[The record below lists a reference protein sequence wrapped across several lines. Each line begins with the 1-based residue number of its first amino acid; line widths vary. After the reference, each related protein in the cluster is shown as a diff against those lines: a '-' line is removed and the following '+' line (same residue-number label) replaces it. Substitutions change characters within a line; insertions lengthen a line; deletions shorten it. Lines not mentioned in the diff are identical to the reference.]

1 MKFRWRLE
9 HTMERVIKKR
19 LQQVM
24 DASVAKGETPGCL
37 LMVIKD
43 GEEQV
48 YLESGYAD
56 IEAKKPVSRDNIF
69 RLYSMSKPITATAM
83 MILVERGIVDL
94 ADPVSKYL
102 PGFRNPVVCT
112 ADGKI
117 EKAEREI
124 LLEDIMNMTSGLTY
138 GGTDETGRQTDALFQ
153 EVIHGLKE
161 ENGGTISTVE
171 FANRLGK
178 VPLLYQPGQSW
189 SYGTSADVVGAV
201 IEVASGMR
209 FGDFLKKEIFE
220 PLGMNDTDF
229 WVPAEKQDR
238 LAKVYDC
245 REGQP
250 SVRYLDNNLGIQ
262 NDMAYRPA
270 YEAGGAGLASTIDD
284 YAKFTQM
291 LLNGGTYNGVQILR
305 PATVK
310 FLGGHTLSAVQQ
322 AGFDNWIGLE
332 GFSYGNLMRVL
343 VDPTRAVTLGSKG
356 EFGWDG
362 WLGCYM
368 EVVPEQNMTFLMMTQ
383 KKDAGTYTLS
393 RKIRNIIFSE

>member
-1 MKFRWRLE
+1 
-9 HTMERVIKKR
+9 
-19 LQQVM
+19 
-24 DASVAKGETPGCL
+24 
-37 LMVIKD
+37 
-43 GEEQV
+43 
-48 YLESGYAD
+48 
-56 IEAKKPVSRDNIF
+56 
-69 RLYSMSKPITATAM
+69 
-83 MILVERGIVDL
+83 
-94 ADPVSKYL
+94 
-102 PGFRNPVVCT
+102 
-112 ADGKI
+112 
-117 EKAEREI
+117 
-124 LLEDIMNMTSGLTY
+124 MNMTSGLTY

-245 REGQP
+245 REGQS

>member
-1 MKFRWRLE
+1 MAE
-9 HTMERVIKKR
+9 T
-19 LQQVM
+19 LQ
-24 DASVAKGETPGCL
+24 
-37 LMVIKD
+37 ID
-43 GEEQV
+43 GVVV
-48 YLESGYAD
+48 YQTRTD
-56 IEAKKPVSRDNIF
+56 
-69 RLYSMSKPITATAM
+69 
-83 MILVERGIVDL
+83 
-94 ADPVSKYL
+94 
-102 PGFRNPVVCT
+102 
-112 ADGKI
+112 DGTQDRK
-117 EKAEREI
+117 
-124 LLEDIMNMTSGLTY
+124 
-138 GGTDETGRQTDALFQ
+138 
-153 EVIHGLKE
+153 
-161 ENGGTISTVE
+161 
-171 FANRLGK
+171 
-178 VPLLYQPGQSW
+178 
-189 SYGTSADVVGAV
+189 
-201 IEVASGMR
+201 R
-209 FGDFLKKEIFE
+209 FGDFLKDEIFT

>member
-1 MKFRWRLE
+1 MKFRWRLG
-9 HTMERVIKKR
+9 HTMEQVIKKR

-83 MILVERGIVDL
+83 MVLVERGIVDL

-138 GGTDETGRQTDALFQ
+138 
-153 EVIHGLKE
+153 
-161 ENGGTISTVE
+161 GGTISTVE

>member
-1 MKFRWRLE
+1 
-9 HTMERVIKKR
+9 MEQVIKER

-56 IEAKKPVSRDNIF
+56 IEAKKPVSREDIF
-69 RLYSMSKPITATAM
+69 RLYSMSKPITAAAM
-83 MILVERGIVDL
+83 MILVERGVVDL
-94 ADPVSKYL
+94 AEPVSKYL
-102 PGFRNPVVCT
+102 SGFRDQIVRS
-112 ADGKI
+112 ADGRT
-117 EKAEREI
+117 EKPDHEV
-124 LLEDIMNMTSGLTY
+124 LLEDLMNMTSGLTY
-138 GGTDETGRQTDALFQ
+138 GGMNETGRLTDALFE
-153 EVIHGLKE
+153 EVIRGIEE
-161 ENGGTISTVE
+161 ENGGTIGTVE

-178 VPLLYQPGQSW
+178 IPLLYQPGQSW
-189 SYGTSADVVGAV
+189 SYGTSADVIGAV

-220 PLGMNDTDF
+220 PLGMWDTDF
-229 WVPAEKQDR
+229 WVPAEKQSR
-238 LAKVYDC
+238 LEKVYDC
-245 REGQP
+245 QEGQP
-250 SVRYLDNNLGIQ
+250 PVRYTENNLGIQ

-284 YAKFTQM
+284 YAKFVQM
-291 LLNGGTYNGVQILR
+291 LLNGGTYNGAQILR

-310 FLGGHTLSAVQQ
+310 FLGSHTLSAAQQ

-368 EVVPEQNMTFLMMTQ
+368 EVVPEKHMTFLMMTQ

>member
-1 MKFRWRLE
+1 MKFRWRLG
-9 HTMERVIKKR
+9 HTMEQVIKKR

-138 GGTDETGRQTDALFQ
+138 GGT
-153 EVIHGLKE
+153 
-161 ENGGTISTVE
+161 ISTVE

-189 SYGTSADVVGAV
+189 SYGTSADAVGAV

-343 VDPTRAVTLGSKG
+343 VGKG

>member
-1 MKFRWRLE
+1 
-9 HTMERVIKKR
+9 MEQVIKER

-56 IEAKKPVSRDNIF
+56 IETKKPVSRDDIF
-69 RLYSMSKPITATAM
+69 RLYSMSKPITAAAM
-83 MILVERGIVDL
+83 MILVERGVVDL
-94 ADPVSKYL
+94 AEPVSKYL
-102 PGFRNPVVCT
+102 PGFRDQIVRS
-112 ADGKI
+112 ADGRT
-117 EKAEREI
+117 EKPDHEV
-124 LLEDIMNMTSGLTY
+124 LLEDLMNMTSGLTY
-138 GGTDETGRQTDALFQ
+138 GGMNETGRLTDALFE
-153 EVIHGLKE
+153 EVIRGIEE
-161 ENGGTISTVE
+161 ENGGTIGTVE

-178 VPLLYQPGQSW
+178 IPLLYQPGQSW
-189 SYGTSADVVGAV
+189 SYGTSADVIGAV

-220 PLGMNDTDF
+220 PLGMWDTDF
-229 WVPAEKQDR
+229 WVPAEKQSR
-238 LAKVYDC
+238 LEKVYDC
-245 REGQP
+245 QEGQP
-250 SVRYLDNNLGIQ
+250 PVRYTENNLGIQ

-284 YAKFTQM
+284 YAKFAQM
-291 LLNGGTYNGVQILR
+291 LLNGGTYNGAQILR

-310 FLGGHTLSAVQQ
+310 FLGSHTLSAAQQ

-368 EVVPEQNMTFLMMTQ
+368 EVVPEKHMTFLMMTQ

>member
-1 MKFRWRLE
+1 
-9 HTMERVIKKR
+9 MEQVIKER

-56 IEAKKPVSRDNIF
+56 IEAKKPVSRDDIF
-69 RLYSMSKPITATAM
+69 RLYSMSKPITAAAM
-83 MILVERGIVDL
+83 MILVERGVVDL
-94 ADPVSKYL
+94 AEPVSKYL
-102 PGFRNPVVCT
+102 PGFRDQIVRS
-112 ADGKI
+112 ADGRT
-117 EKAEREI
+117 EKPDHEV
-124 LLEDIMNMTSGLTY
+124 LLEDLMNMTSGLTY
-138 GGTDETGRQTDALFQ
+138 GGMNETGRLTDALFE
-153 EVIHGLKE
+153 EVIRGIEE
-161 ENGGTISTVE
+161 ENGGTIGTVE

-178 VPLLYQPGQSW
+178 IPLLYQPGQSW
-189 SYGTSADVVGAV
+189 SYGTSADVIGAV

-220 PLGMNDTDF
+220 PLGMWDTDF
-229 WVPAEKQDR
+229 WVPAEKQSR
-238 LAKVYDC
+238 LEKVYDC
-245 REGQP
+245 QEGQP
-250 SVRYLDNNLGIQ
+250 PVRYTENNLGIQ

-284 YAKFTQM
+284 YAKFVQM

-310 FLGGHTLSAVQQ
+310 FLGSHTLSAAQQ

-368 EVVPEQNMTFLMMTQ
+368 EVVPEKHMTFLMMTQ

>member
-1 MKFRWRLE
+1 M
-9 HTMERVIKKR
+9 
-19 LQQVM
+19 
-24 DASVAKGETPGCL
+24 
-37 LMVIKD
+37 
-43 GEEQV
+43 
-48 YLESGYAD
+48 
-56 IEAKKPVSRDNIF
+56 
-69 RLYSMSKPITATAM
+69 
-83 MILVERGIVDL
+83 
-94 ADPVSKYL
+94 
-102 PGFRNPVVCT
+102 
-112 ADGKI
+112 
-117 EKAEREI
+117 
-124 LLEDIMNMTSGLTY
+124 
-138 GGTDETGRQTDALFQ
+138 
-153 EVIHGLKE
+153 IHGLKE

-262 NDMAYRPA
+262 NDTAYRPA